1 MQQVGTDSEA
11 TRTLLERIREGH
23 PEFDHLFERHRALLR
38 RVIELRLDNRMR
50 ARLDA
55 SDIIQE
61 THIEAFR
68 RLPDYLERRPM
79 PFGLWLRRTA
89 CERLIMHRRQHIQS
103 AKRSVR
109 RELPLP
115 DHSSALLA
123 RKLIAP
129 GASPS
134 QEFNEKE
141 RCAEVRQAVA
151 RLPETD
157 REVLLMRHF
166 EGLSYREIGYVLDI
180 EPATARKRN
189 GRALL
194 RLHSEL
200 TNTGF
205 GESRE

>member
-1 MQQVGTDSEA
+1 VPEEGNDSQA
-11 TRTLLERIREGH
+11 TLALLDRIREGH
-23 PEFDHLFERHRALLR
+23 PEFDQLFERYRSVLR
-38 RVIELRLDNRMR
+38 RVIDLRLDNRMR
-50 ARLDA
+50 SRLDA
-55 SDIIQE
+55 SDIVQE
-61 THIEAFR
+61 TQIEALR

-89 CERLIMHRRQHIQS
+89 YERLIMHRRQHVGS
-103 AKRSVR
+103 SKRSVR

-123 RKLIAP
+123 RKLIAQGP
-129 GASPS
+129 SPS
-134 QEFNEKE
+134 QEFNLKE

-180 EPATARKRN
+180 EPAAARKRN

-200 TNTGF
+200 TNPDLD
-205 GESRE
+205 ESQE